1 MRETTRRTFL
11 EGVVSMALYPKG
23 FIAEIGMDRQ
33 NIERGWME
41 SISPDT
47 KKLLEPVLS
56 WEDEVRKMIDVLF
69 ADKSLSLPRNIP
81 KDRHIRRILLL
92 ILSESKGN
100 PAVNDSSTGAIGLMQ
115 TLPQIALSYLCTI
128 DPLKYYNYAQM
139 TPAERWSKV
148 KYDQCMDLI
157 GKKNTN
163 NPIFWL
169 QVGVWAYLVAYKKYD
184 DLTQVDIGDQ
194 VPKDIAVHRL
204 ATISYHAG
212 DKNANMNI
220 KNAFFKNPRY
230 KTPQTTDQATN
241 DAFSHAQTVIRWDS
255 DPLLISEYVG
265 IPYVQSKLLEA
276 NGEMSRL
283 KTKKI
288 AKTSN

>member
-1 MRETTRRTFL
+1 MNRRTFL

-41 SISPDT
+41 SISSDT
-47 KKLLEPVLS
+47 EILLEPVLS
-56 WEDEVRKMIDVLF
+56 WEDEVRKIIDVLF
-69 ADKSLSLPRNIP
+69 ANKSLSLPRNIP

-115 TLPQIALSYLCTI
+115 TLPQIALSYLCTTTT
-128 DPLKYYNYAQM
+128 DPLKYHEYAIM

-148 KYDQCMDLI
+148 KYAQCMQII
-157 GKKNTN
+157 GETNTN

-184 DLTQVDIGDQ
+184 DLTYADIGDQ

-204 ATISYHAG
+204 ALIAYHAG

-230 KTPQTTDQATN
+230 KTPQTTDQATK
-241 DAFSHAQTVIRWDS
+241 DAFAHAQTVAKWDN
-255 DPLLISEYVG
+255 DPTLISEYVRN
-265 IPYVQSKLLEA
+265 PYVLSKLQEA
-276 NGEMSRL
+276 ENTITRL
-283 KTKKI
+283 NTKKI
-288 AKTSN
+288 AKTNS